1 MICLVGLMG
10 ESHMRMKALFTLLL
24 LGASHVAFAE
34 GGCPAGQY
42 PIGGQGVQGC
52 APIPSAGSGGGDL
65 RPNGRWIKTWGA
77 ISMSDATGSMGA
89 SVGKRSKSEAEKEAR
104 GRCAT
109 YGATDCSTAITYK
122 NQCVAYADPEKGSNG
137 RISIS
142 AGPSKEVASAEVLK
156 YCASRGGGVC
166 VIRYT
171 DCTEPLFKS
180 F

>member
-1 MICLVGLMG
+1 MG

-77 ISMSDATGSMGA
+77 ISIGIVVAWTSCGLALRLSE
-89 SVGKRSKSEAEKEAR
+89 RS
-104 GRCAT
+104 
-109 YGATDCSTAITYK
+109 
-122 NQCVAYADPEKGSNG
+122 
-137 RISIS
+137 
-142 AGPSKEVASAEVLK
+142 
-156 YCASRGGGVC
+156 
-166 VIRYT
+166 
-171 DCTEPLFKS
+171 
-180 F
+180 

>member
-1 MICLVGLMG
+1 
-10 ESHMRMKALFTLLL
+10 
-24 LGASHVAFAE
+24 
-34 GGCPAGQY
+34 
-42 PIGGQGVQGC
+42 
-52 APIPSAGSGGGDL
+52 
-65 RPNGRWIKTWGA
+65 
-77 ISMSDATGSMGA
+77 MSDATGSMGA

-104 GRCAT
+104 GRCAI

-156 YCASRGGGVC
+156 YCASRGGGAC